1 MQFSIVRSASPS
13 LSISGTTNAVVVQQP
28 QSSVVEVAS
37 PGPQGPG
44 FVGTV
49 FMDIDTIETLASGD
63 TGKLLVWNGSQY
75 TATNILSDN
84 LTIVGGA
91 F

>member
-1 MQFSIVRSASPS
+1 MQFSIVQSASPS
-13 LSISGTTNAVVVQQP
+13 LSISGTTNEVVVQQP

-37 PGPQGPG
+37 PGPQGPA
-44 FVGTV
+44 FVGTI

-75 TATNILSDN
+75 TATNVLSDN